1 MLFLINNGELR
12 MNYSG
17 DLKKLREKMLLT
29 QSEFGQLIGVSVETV
44 NRWENGKHV
53 PTMRA
58 KRKINK
64 LAEKFEDFKEE

>member
-29 QSEFGQLIGVSVETV
+29 QSEFGQLIGVSFETV

-58 KRKINK
+58 KRKINR
-64 LAEKFEDFKEE
+64 LAEKFEDFKKE

>member
-1 MLFLINNGELR
+1 

-29 QSEFGQLIGVSVETV
+29 QSEFGQLIGVSFETV

-53 PTMRA
+53 PTMKA
-58 KRKINK
+58 KRKINR
-64 LAEKFEDFKEE
+64 LAKIFTNLNKEE

>member
-1 MLFLINNGELR
+1 

-29 QSEFGQLIGVSVETV
+29 QSEFGQLIGVSFETV

-53 PTMRA
+53 PTMKT

-64 LAEKFEDFKEE
+64 LAEKFEDLKKE